1 MKKILFTIV
10 LLSVLTSCAT
20 HKKVMGCPVVE
31 VKCVSPGDNGL
42 STYYLKGIESSNLK
56 GTIVLIDTNDKY
68 KLGDTFTFA
77 VRNPITNK

>member
-10 LLSVLTSCAT
+10 LFATLTSCAT

-42 STYYLKGIESSNLK
+42 STYYLKGAESSNLK
-56 GTIVLIDTNDKY
+56 GTIILIDTNDKY
-68 KLGDTFTFA
+68 KLGDTFTFI
-77 VRNPITNK
+77 VKNK